1 MKYYA
6 VFLIM
11 LDAQKSQEVRQ
22 QHLDYLAQRRSE
34 GKIFANGRFVDG
46 AGGLVIY
53 MAETDQEV
61 VEITEQDPYIVSGAR
76 RYEIHEWEMVTEAV
90 LPQR

>member
-6 VFLIM
+6 VFLKM
-11 LDAQKSQEVRQ
+11 VDPVKSQELRP
-22 QHLDYLAQRRSE
+22 QHLEYLELKRSE

-53 MAETDQEV
+53 RAESEA
-61 VEITEQDPYIVSGAR
+61 EARMLAEGDPFVAHGAR
-76 RYEIHEWEMVTEAV
+76 EAEIHEWDMVTGE
-90 LPQR
+90 QRL

>member
-6 VFLIM
+6 AFLKM
-11 LDAQKSQEVRQ
+11 KDPVRNRDLRP
-22 QHLDYLAQRRSE
+22 QHLEFLTQQE
-34 GKIFANGRFVDG
+34 QQGKIYARGRFTDD

-53 MAETDQEV
+53 MADSVDEATALAQS
-61 VEITEQDPYIVSGAR
+61 DPYVAKGAR
-76 RYEIHEWEMVTEAV
+76 SLELHEWDMK